1 MEARVRLQRM
11 SLFLKELVGTPICLI
26 CHIGLEIVFRDEMVE
41 GIQRRS
47 RNINWYSIFQAGL
60 CLETQLARLSI
71 SFDPIAHETIFYN
84 VHFWLIYVH

>member
-1 MEARVRLQRM
+1 MEARVKLQCMRI
-11 SLFLKELVGTPICLI
+11 FLKELVGIPICLI
-26 CHIGLEIVFRDEMVE
+26 WHGLEIVFRDEMVE

-60 CLETQLARLSI
+60 CLETQLARFSI